1 MRPLPI
7 ICLSIFLGVV
17 SILATPRVSY
27 AATYEPKGFVPATA
41 GIFAPVVNN
50 PGKSAGIVG
59 CAAVIAF
66 FPPAAIWCAVS
77 VAGGVTV
84 DEVME

>member
-1 MRPLPI
+1 MRSLLI
-7 ICLSIFLGVV
+7 ICLSIFLGAA
-17 SILATPRVSY
+17 SILATPRLSY
-27 AATYEPKGFVPATA
+27 AATYEPKGFVPAPK
-41 GIFAPVVNN
+41 GILAPVVNN
-50 PGKSAGIVG
+50 PGKSTGIVG

-66 FPPAAIWCAVS
+66 FPPAAIWCVVS